1 MTVGAN
7 DSDGIVAGTVIGGQA
22 QTQEE
27 RLTVVVR
34 TRGPTAAAN
43 KVVAEPIVPV

>member
-1 MTVGAN
+1 MTAGAN

-34 TRGPTAAAN
+34 TRPDRRRQQGGG
-43 KVVAEPIVPV
+43 